1 MSIRKYETF
10 VKVVE
15 LGSLTKAAEALGM
28 TQSGVSHI
36 INGIEDDFGFSL
48 LVRGRGGVRL
58 TDEGERVLP
67 VMRNIVNCSEQLKQI
82 VDSIHGL
89 DSGTVRVG
97 AFTSVA
103 VHWLPGM
110 IKGFQEKYPRIEFKL
125 LNGDYHD
132 VQQWLGEGSVDVG
145 FVALPCDIGC
155 RCIPLMDDR
164 LLAVL
169 PKDHKYAALDSF
181 PVELAANEPFITLL
195 ESSDHDSRR
204 ALEALGVKPNVKF
217 TTKDDYAIIAMVE
230 QGLGISIMPE
240 LLLKGR
246 DSSLKALELD
256 PPCSRTIGLALAS
269 GAEKSP
275 ATGSFA
281 EYVCGWI
288 KEKYS
293 AG

>member
-15 LGSLTKAAEALGM
+15 LGGLTKAAEALGM

-36 INGIEDDFGFSL
+36 INGLEEEYGFTL

-67 VMRNIVNCSEQLKQI
+67 VMRSIVSSAAQLKQI
-82 VDSIHGL
+82 VDSLHGL
-89 DSGTVRVG
+89 DTGTVKVA

-110 IKGFQEKYPRIEFKL
+110 IKGFQQKHPNIDFKL

-132 VQQWLGEGSVDVG
+132 IEQWINEGSVDIG
-145 FVALPCDIGC
+145 FVTIPNTLGC
-155 RCIPLMDDR
+155 RCIPLMEDR
-164 LLAVL
+164 LLAIL
-169 PKDHKYAALDSF
+169 PKDHKYSVLEKF
-181 PVELAANEPFITLL
+181 PMELAKDEPFITLL

-204 ALEALGVKPNVKF
+204 VLEAAGIKPNVKF
-217 TTKDDYAIIAMVE
+217 ITKDDYAIIAMVE

-246 DSSLKALELD
+246 DDDLISIELD
-256 PPCSRTIGLALAS
+256 PPCSRTIGLALAPIS
-269 GAEKSP
+269 DSSP
-275 ATGSFA
+275 AANSFA
-281 EYVCGWI
+281 EYACQWLRD
-288 KEKYS
+288 EYR
-293 AG
+293 